1 MAFSMTGRKTP
12 YSSIIPNDPMIQKLV
27 AIGVSQS
34 RLNTKKEEAKKT
46 FREVTGASLNK
57 T

>member
-1 MAFSMTGRKTP
+1 MTLL
-12 YSSIIPNDPMIQKLV
+12 IQILV

-34 RLNTKKEEAKKT
+34 KLNTKKEEAKKT
-46 FREVTGASLNK
+46 FQEVTGASLNK